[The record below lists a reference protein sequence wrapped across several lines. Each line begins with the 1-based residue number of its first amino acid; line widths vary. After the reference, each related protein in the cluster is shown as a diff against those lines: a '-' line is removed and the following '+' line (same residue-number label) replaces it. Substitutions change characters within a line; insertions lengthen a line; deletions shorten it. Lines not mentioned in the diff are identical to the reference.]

1 VVDSVVKLSI
11 CMATY
16 NRGSFIAET
25 LDSILMQMTD
35 EVELV
40 VVDGASPDNTQD
52 VMAEYMKKY
61 PAIKYYREEEN
72 SGVDQDYDKAVG
84 YAKGDYCWLMP
95 DDDLLYPNAIARVL
109 KAIGN
114 DVDLVVV
121 NADVRDAD
129 VNMLLNPSRLNFYE
143 DKVYGKGDKERLY
156 IDVADHL
163 SFIGGTVVKKGYWLS
178 RDRVSYY
185 GSLFIHM
192 GVLFQTPAVER
203 AYVIAEPL
211 IKIRYG
217 NAMWSPRGFEIW
229 MFIWPQLVW
238 DFPDFSDEAKQQICD
253 FEPWRK
259 FKNILSYRA
268 TGSYTL
274 AEYRRLST
282 EEVNVFYK
290 FLMWITAVSPVAIVN
305 FLAVIFHLIKK
316 GENKMGLYSAVRSN
330 QATLTRRVLALFI
343 KRKGL

>member
-1 VVDSVVKLSI
+1 VVGSVKLSI
-11 CMATY
+11 CIATY
-16 NRGSFIAET
+16 NRGLFIAET

-52 VMAEYMKKY
+52 VMAEYMKKH
-61 PAIKYYREEEN
+61 PAIRYYREEVN

-84 YAKGDYCWLMP
+84 YAKGKYCWLMP
-95 DDDLLYPNAIARVL
+95 DDDLLCPNAIERVL
-109 KAIGN
+109 KAIAN

-229 MFIWPQLVW
+229 MFMWPQLIW
-238 DFPDFSDEAKQQICD
+238 SFSDFSDKAKQRVCA

-259 FKNILSYRA
+259 FKKLLSYRA
-268 TGSYTL
+268 TGCYTL
-274 AEYRRLST
+274 SEYRQLS
-282 EEVNVFYK
+282 VKSIDVFSK
-290 FLMWITAVSPVAIVN
+290 CLMYLISVAPVAMMN
-305 FLAVIFHLIKK
+305 FFAILFYLTRKE
-316 GENKMGLYSAVRSN
+316 ENKMGLYSALRSQN
-330 QATLTRRVLALFI
+330 KRTGLMRWLSSWLMRRVL
-343 KRKGL
+343 